1 MENYKKV
8 EVTNYG
14 YIAVLFYIISLILL
28 FITMVIISCAIGKV
42 NNNYKPKGLIIKN
55 NLVFEGE

>member
-1 MENYKKV
+1 
-8 EVTNYG
+8 
-14 YIAVLFYIISLILL
+14 
-28 FITMVIISCAIGKV
+28 MVIISCAIGKV